1 MIINVRGTSGSGKT
15 TLVRKVM
22 DLYPGKFK
30 IYTKDRKRPLGY
42 LLTRPGGRSLFL
54 VGHYET
60 DCGGCD
66 TITSINKVYEV
77 VEEAAAAGH
86 DVLYEG
92 LLISAEYNR
101 TAMMDGLYK
110 DEGHLVIALDTTLE
124 ESLASVN
131 ARRANALARRT
142 AATEAYNA
150 SREAEALAK
159 GRKPPKP
166 RPLPRDRG
174 EVAEKN
180 TKSKWKAVQAI
191 MKKFEA
197 TNVRAEWH
205 SRDSAFDRIK
215 EVLGH
220 GA

>member
-22 DLYPGKFK
+22 DLYPQRLRV
-30 IYTKDRKRPLGY
+30 YTKDRKRPVGY
-42 LLTRPGGRSLFL
+42 LLTRPEGASLFL

-66 TITSINKVYEV
+66 TIPSIDRVYEI
-77 VEEAAAAGH
+77 VEEADAAGH

-92 LLISAEYNR
+92 LLISAEFNR
-101 TAMMDGLYK
+101 TAKLDQ
-110 DEGHLVIALDTTLE
+110 ESHQLVIALDTTLE

-131 ARRANALARRT
+131 GRRAGSLARRT

-150 SREAEALAK
+150 AREAEALAK

-166 RPLPRDRG
+166 RPLPTDRG
-174 EVAEKN
+174 EVKEKN

-191 MKKFEA
+191 MKKFQA
-197 TNVRAEWH
+197 AGVRAEWH
-205 SRDSAFDRIK
+205 NRDSALDRIK
-215 EVLGH
+215 EVLGL
-220 GA
+220 